1 MANKVFSTK
10 KKKKIEP
17 QWMSVEAQ
25 GDYVEFYCCSYKYSI
40 PSSGILKISSVANG
54 EILYVARKTGEEI
67 GQVIGYYK
75 GGNKYQRYLLMEYL
89 ADDPVL
95 CEKLKNKEIYP
106 TDLQKIADLY
116 NPVKK

>member
-1 MANKVFSTK
+1 
-10 KKKKIEP
+10 
-17 QWMSVEAQ
+17 
-25 GDYVEFYCCSYKYSI
+25 
-40 PSSGILKISSVANG
+40 
-54 EILYVARKTGEEI
+54 
-67 GQVIGYYK
+67 
-75 GGNKYQRYLLMEYL
+75 MEYL